1 MATAAAAVVAKARR
15 EVISH
20 LMQNNA
26 VSASSAVRWI
36 PDRRLQRRVLER
48 LVRRGVIVETADD
61 TYYLDVPEYD
71 RWRRSVRLWV
81 TGAVG
86 TVLAIGAAAA
96 LLA

>member
-36 PDRRLQRRVLER
+36 PDRRLKGRVLQR
-48 LVRRGVIVETADD
+48 FVRRGVIVETADD
-61 TYYLDVPEYD
+61 TYYLDLPAYD
-71 RWRRSVRLWV
+71 RWRRSVRRRA
-81 TGAVG
+81 AV
-86 TVLAIGAAAA
+86 AIGSVIAIGTAMA